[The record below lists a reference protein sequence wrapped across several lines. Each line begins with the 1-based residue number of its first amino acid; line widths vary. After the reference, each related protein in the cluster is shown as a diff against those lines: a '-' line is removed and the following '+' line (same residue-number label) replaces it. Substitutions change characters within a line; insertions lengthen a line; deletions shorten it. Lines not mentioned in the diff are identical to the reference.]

1 MLWLLT
7 SVNQDQL
14 ISLKNSLPSPP
25 ESICIL
31 RLSALGDA
39 THVLPVIRRLQA
51 HWPDTRLTWIIGKQE
66 HRLLAGLQGVEMLV
80 FDKRGGLSA
89 LSELRNRLC
98 TRKFDVL
105 LHMQVAARANLL
117 SRLVRAPIRLG
128 WDQARSR
135 DFHHWFVNR
144 QVAAKQRQHQ
154 VEGFLEFANA
164 LGLPGGPPV
173 WNLPISEE
181 AKIWARQ
188 WLQPD
193 RTNIVISP
201 CSSHSL
207 RNWDP
212 ARYAAIADYAVENH
226 GARILLSGGPADPEK
241 QMAGEIS
248 ALMRSP
254 CVNLVGKDTLEQ
266 SKALLQSA
274 DLLISP
280 DSGPVHIANALGTPV
295 LGLYAAT
302 CSERSGPFNSLQWC
316 VDEFPQAARSYRNK
330 SADDLRWG
338 TRIEVPGVMNLVTV
352 EAVREKLSNWFGQ
365 SLRNKPTVT
374 DS

>member
-1 MLWLLT
+1 M
-7 SVNQDQL
+7 Q
-14 ISLKNSLPSPP
+14 SLP

-51 HWPDTRLTWIIGKQE
+51 HWPGTRLTWIIGKQE
-66 HRLLAGLQGVEMLV
+66 HRLLSGLEGVEMLV
-80 FDKRGGLSA
+80 LDKRGGLNA
-89 LSELRNRLC
+89 VRQLREQLL

-117 SRLVRAPIRLG
+117 SRLVKAPLRLG
-128 WDQARSR
+128 WDRARSR

-144 QVAAKQRQHQ
+144 QVSAKPQQHQ
-154 VEGFLEFANA
+154 VEGFLEFALA
-164 LGLPGGPPV
+164 LGLPDEPPV
-173 WNLPISEE
+173 WNLPVSEE

-193 RTNIVISP
+193 RQNIVISP
-201 CSSHSL
+201 CSSHVL
-207 RNWDP
+207 RNWSP
-212 ARYAAIADYAVENH
+212 ARYAEISDYAVEKH
-226 GARILLSGGPADPEK
+226 GARILLSGGPSDAEK
-241 QMAGEIS
+241 LMASEIS
-248 ALMRSP
+248 ALMHSP

-302 CSERSGPFNSLQWC
+302 WSQRSGPFNSLQWC
-316 VDEFPQAARSYRNK
+316 VDEFPQAARIYRK
-330 SADDLRWG
+330 ISAAELRWG
-338 TRIEVPGVMNLVTV
+338 TRIEVSGVMDLVTV
-352 EAVREKLSNWFGQ
+352 EAVQQKLSDWFRQ
-365 SLRNKPTVT
+365 PPPSRSSLT
-374 DS
+374 DSS